1 MRTQKKTKAEANAI
15 RQKAREESN
24 ASRQLRF
31 KDLWTEKGI
40 SYSRMTVWRMMRD
53 GQFPQSL
60 STPTGR
66 VFWWEHEIDE
76 HLAKLER
83 GGGSPIPEKK
93 TASLTAVHGAKA
105 SLVTKAS
112 K

>member
-1 MRTQKKTKAEANAI
+1 MRT
-15 RQKAREESN
+15 
-24 ASRQLRF
+24 SRQLSF
-31 KDLWTEKGI
+31 KELKSEKGI
-40 SYSRMTVWRMMRD
+40 RYSRMTVWRMIRD
-53 GQFPQSL
+53 KQFPQSYR
-60 STPTGR
+60 TPTKR
-66 VFWWEHEIDE
+66 VFWWEHEIDAY
-76 HLAKLER
+76 LATLER